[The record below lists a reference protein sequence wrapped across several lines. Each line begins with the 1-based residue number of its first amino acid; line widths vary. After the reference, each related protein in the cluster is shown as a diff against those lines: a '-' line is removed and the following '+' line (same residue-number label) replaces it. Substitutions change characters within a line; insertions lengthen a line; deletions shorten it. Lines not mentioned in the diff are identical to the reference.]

1 MRLAESVPAD
11 APDLTLAEALAAA
24 VDQHVVAGPQPWTVY
39 VLGVYS
45 EGPDVWMQIAPGDDG
60 TGSIVLRLSRRATP
74 AHALA
79 SLART
84 LPPPDRFPRILH
96 VMRPL

>member
-39 VLGVYS
+39 VLVSLVPPLFAGGLLS
-45 EGPDVWMQIAPGDDG
+45 MG
-60 TGSIVLRLSRRATP
+60 RLTSTLFP
-74 AHALA
+74 LFLALA
-79 SLART
+79 SM
-84 LPPPDRFPRILH
+84 PPRAIGLS
-96 VMRPL
+96 RPPSGSCKA